1 MTLDV
6 STCDGLFPIS
16 GVAAERQFDQHS
28 PHCPGGELCIGVA
41 NGMSQ
46 SIAGRCREVGLVQL
60 NKEHHGAFEDTTYD
74 EGSPDR
80 LRVVIRP
87 TPTKPTKRDRNTYY
101 EIWDKG
107 KMEFVKKQAPLE
119 TMREATAVLR
129 KWRDTSHQM
138 FLRGEWP
145 VRTGLPESTLKKQRK
160 ESAALTL
167 ELDSTSVA
175 EDEEVEMPS
184 PSNADEAA
192 VTPAASRMGD
202 FD

>member
-1 MTLDV
+1 
-6 STCDGLFPIS
+6 
-16 GVAAERQFDQHS
+16 
-28 PHCPGGELCIGVA
+28 
-41 NGMSQ
+41 MSQ

-74 EGSPDR
+74 KCSPNR
-80 LRVVIRP
+80 LCVVIPPSDYTNSTTHWQVRAL
-87 TPTKPTKRDRNTYY
+87 
-101 EIWDKG
+101 
-107 KMEFVKKQAPLE
+107 KKDFAQAPRE
-119 TMREATAVLR
+119 TTREATAVLQE
-129 KWRDTSHQM
+129 WRDTSRQM

-145 VRTGLPESTLKKQRK
+145 VRTGLPERTFKKQRK

-175 EDEEVEMPS
+175 EDKELEMPS